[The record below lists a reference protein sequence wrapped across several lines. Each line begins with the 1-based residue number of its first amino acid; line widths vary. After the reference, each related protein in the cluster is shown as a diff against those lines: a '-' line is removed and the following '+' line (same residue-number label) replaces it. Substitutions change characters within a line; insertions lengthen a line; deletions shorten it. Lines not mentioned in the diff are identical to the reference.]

1 MFSLFRLRSRTVR
14 QVSLFR
20 SAGSEVILF
29 LQKVNTCILS
39 SKIDKV
45 FWEKSHSDIAK
56 APVNPSVKFF

>member
-29 LQKVNTCILS
+29 LQEVNIGILV
-39 SKIDKV
+39 SKIGKLFLGKRSGTNV
-45 FWEKSHSDIAK
+45 IQTNIH
-56 APVNPSVKFF
+56 